1 MVRLRVGRRAV
12 EDLARL
18 IVTHSLP
25 ADTPARVTRSLR
37 PVADFPLMGSP
48 VDGTPY
54 RFLLGPWRW
63 MLIVYVYDEDA
74 EDVTI
79 IGIED
84 ARSAS
89 AVSGMRS
96 R

>member
-1 MVRLRVGRRAV
+1 MAALTIARSAV

-25 ADTPARVTRSLR
+25 SDTPARVIRSLR
-37 PVADFPLMGSP
+37 PLAEFPLMGSP
-48 VDGTPY
+48 VEGTPY

-63 MLIVYVYDEDA
+63 MLLVYVHH
-74 EDVTI
+74 EDVDGVVV
-79 IGIED
+79 IGVED

-89 AVSGMRS
+89 AVSALR
-96 R
+96 RP

>member
-1 MVRLRVGRRAV
+1 MAQLTVSRRAV

-25 ADTPARVTRSLR
+25 SDTPARVTRSLR
-37 PVADFPLMGSP
+37 PLAEFPLMGSP
-48 VDGTPY
+48 VEGTPY

-63 MLIVYVYDEDA
+63 MLIVYVHDEDV
-74 EDVTI
+74 DRVTV

-89 AVSGMRS
+89 AVSAMR
-96 R
+96 RP

>member
-1 MVRLRVGRRAV
+1 MAALNVGRRAV
-12 EDLARL
+12 ADLARL

-25 ADTPARVTRSLR
+25 VDTPARGTRSLR
-37 PVADFPLMGSP
+37 PLADFPLMGSP

-63 MLIVYVYDEDA
+63 MLIVYVHDEAAD
-74 EDVTI
+74 EVTV

-84 ARSAS
+84 ARSTS
-89 AVSGMRS
+89 AVSGR
-96 R
+96 RPR

>member
-1 MVRLRVGRRAV
+1 MAELTVALRAV
-12 EDLARL
+12 EDVARL

-25 ADTPARVTRSLR
+25 ADTPARVTRSLG
-37 PVADFPLMGSP
+37 PLADFPLMGSP
-48 VDGTPY
+48 VERTPY

-63 MLIVYVYDEDA
+63 MLLVYVHDEDL
-74 EDVTI
+74 DRVTV

-89 AVSGMRS
+89 AVSAMGR

>member
-1 MVRLRVGRRAV
+1 MAALNVGHRAV
-12 EDLARL
+12 ADLARL

-25 ADTPARVTRSLR
+25 GDTPARVTRSLR
-37 PVADFPLMGSP
+37 PLADFPLMGSP
-48 VDGTPY
+48 VDATPY

-63 MLIVYVYDEDA
+63 MLIVYVYDAQADE
-74 EDVTI
+74 VTVV
-79 IGIED
+79 GFED

-89 AVSGMRS
+89 AVSGWRS

>member
-1 MVRLRVGRRAV
+1 MAQLTVARRAV

-25 ADTPARVTRSLR
+25 SDTPARVTRSLQ
-37 PVADFPLMGSP
+37 PVAEFPLMGSP
-48 VDGTPY
+48 VEATPY

-63 MLIVYVYDEDA
+63 MLLVYVHDPDI
-74 EDVTI
+74 DRVTVL
-79 IGIED
+79 GIED

-89 AVSGMRS
+89 AVSAMR
-96 R
+96 RP